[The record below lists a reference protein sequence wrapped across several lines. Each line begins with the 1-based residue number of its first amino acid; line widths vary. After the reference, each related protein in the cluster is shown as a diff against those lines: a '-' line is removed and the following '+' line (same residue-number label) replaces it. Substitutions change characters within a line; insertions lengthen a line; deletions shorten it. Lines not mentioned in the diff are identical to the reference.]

1 MNEIWEVRIVR
12 HPAKGQTVKSV
23 TDFDTEQ
30 QALEYALVK
39 RRYPCEITIIHRYE
53 VEEVTYER
61 MSV

>member
-1 MNEIWEVRIVR
+1 MNELWEVIIIR
-12 HPAKGQTVKSV
+12 HPVSGQTVKSV

-39 RRYPCEITIIHRYE
+39 RRYPCKITIIHRFE

-61 MSV
+61 MSL